1 MPGSNQALPKG
12 RSTKLVAKERQRR
25 ALELRKAGATYQA
38 IADQLGYAGAHT
50 ARKAVL
56 TAFEDIPREAAGEV
70 RTLQVERL
78 HHMLVRVWTD
88 VQNGDYKAMDVALRI
103 MDQLNRLQGVEAPT
117 TTEVNVMHQG
127 AVLVIDGSTED
138 YVKGLQRMAQN
149 VIDVPPQTMELPVPN
164 NGHTSISEKEV
175 LRRAFEAADEQK
187 STSETQSKRKNIWEL
202 PHGDEISLPTDAE

>member
-1 MPGSNQALPKG
+1 M
-12 RSTKLVAKERQRR
+12 AKERQRR

-38 IADQLGYAGAHT
+38 IADQLGYAGSHS

-78 HHMLVRVWTD
+78 HHMLVRVWAD
-88 VQNGDYKAMDVALRI
+88 VQAGDFKAMDIALRI

-127 AVLVIDGSTED
+127 AVLVIDGNQDD
-138 YVKGLQRMAQN
+138 YIKGLQRMAQN
-149 VIDVPPQTMELPVPN
+149 VIDIPPVDQQAIALPPGVPAES
-164 NGHTSISEKEV
+164 NGHNPPK
-175 LRRAFEAADEQK
+175 AKQQNG
-187 STSETQSKRKNIWEL
+187 TSEAKSAWKL
-202 PHGDEISLPTDAE
+202 PQGDEISLPGDEG